1 MCHPERRGEASKS
14 NGSKCMIIDKEKA
27 KHRAAGLDLFRVV
40 AAIMVLLFH
49 CNIHHESS
57 FGPLTG
63 FVSMSAIFMTGFFM
77 LSGFVL
83 FRTYRERELFQKDAL
98 KNFYLKR
105 IFGIF
110 PLYLFVAV
118 LYVVTLGQES
128 MFQNLVLLPIEL
140 LGLQSVFSTLFPV
153 SHNGGT
159 WFISCLLFAYLAFP
173 LMQEVVKQWGTRAK
187 IVAIGLS
194 LFILFWSPL
203 VVHTFST
210 DSIYSNPFFRGLEF
224 FIGVVLASLSVNVKW
239 FATWKAFVVE
249 AVLLVAGVSIAVRL
263 NLFVGNYMLYDW
275 IAVPLFGCMALTLA
289 GLKSPHLQNSSVLRY
304 ASAASYAFFLAQT
317 FNTDIENWLFAAC
330 GIQNN
335 VLQITVSI
343 ALCSLIAVA
352 LHEFVEKPCARML
365 KKKLSKLS

>member
-1 MCHPERRGEASKS
+1 
-14 NGSKCMIIDKEKA
+14 MIIDKEKA

-40 AAIMVLLFH
+40 AAVMVLLFH
-49 CNIHHESS
+49 CNIHHGND
-57 FGPLTG
+57 FGALTG
-63 FVSMSAIFMTGFFM
+63 FVSMGAVFMTAFFM

-83 FRTYRERELFQKDAL
+83 FLTYRERDLLKNDAL

-110 PLYLFVAV
+110 PLYLIVAA

-128 MFQNLVLLPIEL
+128 AFQNLVLLPIEV

-173 LMQEVVKQWGTRAK
+173 LMQEVVKQMSTRAK
-187 IVAIGLS
+187 WIVLAICTA
-194 LFILFWSPL
+194 ILFWSPL
-203 VVHTFST
+203 VVHTFKT

-224 FIGVVLASLSVNVKW
+224 FIGVLLCSLPIRAGIAKIL
-239 FATWKAFVVE
+239 ATWKVFVAE
-249 AVLLVAGVSIAVRL
+249 AVLLVAGISVAVRL
-263 NLFVGNYMLYDW
+263 NVFVGNYMLYDW
-275 IAVPLFGCMALTLA
+275 IVIPLFAFMIITLT
-289 GLKSPHLQNSSVLRY
+289 GLKSPRLLGSAVLRY

-317 FNTDIENWLFAAC
+317 FNTEIENWLFAVC

-335 VLQITVSI
+335 VLQITLSVS
-343 ALCSLIAVA
+343 LCTVIAVA
-352 LHEFVEKPCARML
+352 LHELVEKPCAEML
-365 KKKLSKLS
+365 KKKL